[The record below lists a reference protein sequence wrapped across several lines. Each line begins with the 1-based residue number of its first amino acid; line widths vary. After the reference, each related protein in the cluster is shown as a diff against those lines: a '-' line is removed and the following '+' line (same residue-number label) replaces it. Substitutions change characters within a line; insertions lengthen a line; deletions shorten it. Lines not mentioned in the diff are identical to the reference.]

1 MENYEKK
8 YFDALNWMI
17 ALYPSLKGSVK
28 EDAEHFFPELKESKE
43 ERIKKAIM
51 HILTENYTDA
61 AVIEG
66 VEIAEIVAW
75 LEEQGKQLN
84 PNDVI
89 AWLRSY
95 GCQVDGLVA
104 DIKKY
109 FKI

>member
-1 MENYEKK
+1 MENFEKK
-8 YFDALNWMI
+8 YLDALNWMRDI
-17 ALYPSLKGSVK
+17 YPSLNGCVK
-28 EDAEHFFPELKESKE
+28 EDAEHFFPELKEE
-43 ERIKKAIM
+43 CLKKAIM
-51 HILTENYTDA
+51 YILTENYTDA

-104 DIKKY
+104 DFKKY